1 MTLKKLLPLTMQDVV
16 VDELRGS
23 GAVLDLV
30 RQCGLELCA
39 LELLGLVLKS
49 GRDLWVYTVDSSR

>member
-1 MTLKKLLPLTMQDVV
+1 MTPKKTPLTMQDVV

-23 GAVLDLV
+23 GAVHDLV

-49 GRDLWVYTVDSSR
+49 GRDLWVYIVDSSR